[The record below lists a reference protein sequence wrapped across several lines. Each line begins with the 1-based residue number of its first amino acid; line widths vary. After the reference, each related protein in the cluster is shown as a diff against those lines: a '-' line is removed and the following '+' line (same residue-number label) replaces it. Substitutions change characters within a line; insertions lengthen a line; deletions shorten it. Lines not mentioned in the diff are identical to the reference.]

1 MAFCSKLSSSHFFLS
16 SFDLRRNFVMY
27 KILIGGIV
35 LLLSSAC
42 LPRIGSLPEK
52 NPSSLPQAAETQ
64 PSLFTPSE
72 LEEFFS
78 REYAPSE
85 MEVSSLPP
93 LPSTNGVSVG
103 KLELPISE
111 ESNDDFNLEVLPR
124 DQLKKEPN
132 FDIPIVI
139 NAKVEQFIQYF
150 QTTLRNRFSNWLAR
164 SEKYVP
170 IMRNL
175 LKENGLPEDLV
186 YMALIESGF
195 NPYAYSRM
203 KASGPWQFI
212 YLTGKKY
219 GLKVNWWV
227 DERRDPEKSTIAAA
241 KYLKDLYDMFEC
253 WYLAAAGYNAG
264 EKKIASAMKRYRTED
279 FWELAKYRYLKQ
291 ETKDYVPQMIAA
303 ALIAKDPQ
311 KYGFADI
318 EYEEPLHYAKV
329 KVPAATDLRLIAR
342 ACGITLEE
350 LKDLNPELSRWCT
363 PPDDPEYEIKIP
375 SGQKELFL
383 SHFESLQP
391 KEKTEFKTHIVKKGE
406 TLRRIARRYR
416 IDVEPILELNRFEK
430 TSRLFAGMHLLIPIP
445 KQSELKPTQAVS
457 KDLDEKSRASK
468 SDEIIY
474 TIKKGDTLWSIAME
488 MGVNI
493 GALSRW
499 NNLNPET
506 KLMPGDLVKIKV
518 ASGRE
523 SFETS
528 TNGNGKREIIYV
540 VKAGDTLWGIAK
552 KYNVAVPDIK
562 KWNNLNGKDR
572 IYPSDRLKL
581 KVRELK
587 SSTLNFDHIPS
598 RRPHDRQ
605 RSYRSGQSFLAL
617 RTPSH

>member
-1 MAFCSKLSSSHFFLS
+1 VSLLLLIFFFTL
-16 SFDLRRNFVMY
+16 FDLGRNFVMY
-27 KILIGGIV
+27 RILIGGMV
-35 LLLSSAC
+35 LLLLSGC
-42 LPRIGSLPEK
+42 LPHIGFLPRK
-52 NPSSLPQAAETQ
+52 SPSSLNQTTETQ
-64 PSLFTPSE
+64 PSLFTQTE

-78 REYAPSE
+78 RKYVPSK
-85 MEVSSLPP
+85 MEVSSAPP
-93 LPSTNGVSVG
+93 FSSTNGVPVG

-124 DQLKKEPN
+124 DELKKEPS

-150 QTTLRNRFSNWLAR
+150 QTTLRSRFSNWLAR
-164 SEKYVP
+164 SERYIP
-170 IMRNL
+170 SMRNL

-279 FWELAKYRYLKQ
+279 FWELTKYRYLKQ

-303 ALIAKDPQ
+303 ALIAKEPE
-311 KYGFADI
+311 KYGFTDI
-318 EYEEPLHYAKV
+318 EYQEPLRYEKAKV
-329 KVPAATDLRLIAR
+329 PGVTDLHLIAK
-342 ACGITLEE
+342 ACNVTVEE

-375 SGQKELFL
+375 FGQKELFL
-383 SHFESLQP
+383 KNFESLRSA
-391 KEKTEFKTHIVKKGE
+391 EKTDFKTHIVKKRE
-406 TLRRIARRYR
+406 TLQRIARLYGV
-416 IDVEPILELNRFEK
+416 DVEPILELNRLK
-430 TSRLFAGMHLLIPIP
+430 KKSRLSVGTYLLIPLP
-445 KQSELKPTQAVS
+445 KPSELKPAQRVS
-457 KDLDEKSRASK
+457 KDLNGKNRTSR

-474 TIKKGDTLWSIAME
+474 TIEKGDTLWSIANE

-499 NNLNPET
+499 NNLNPKA
-506 KLMPGDLVKIKV
+506 KLMPGDQLKIRV
-518 ASGRE
+518 THGSE
-523 SFETS
+523 SSETS
-528 TNGNGKREIIYV
+528 RHRNTKREIIYV
-540 VKAGDTLWGIAK
+540 VKTGDTLWGIAK
-552 KYNVAVPDIK
+552 KYNLAIPDIK
-562 KWNNLNGKDR
+562 KWNNLDGKDR

-581 KVRELK
+581 
-587 SSTLNFDHIPS
+587 
-598 RRPHDRQ
+598 RP
-605 RSYRSGQSFLAL
+605 
-617 RTPSH
+617 